1 MEKPKHK
8 ELTAAQRKQFR
19 LAMYSCGVVSI
30 VLGAVFA
37 FVVPD
42 ILGED
47 PKIYRIVGGLTVLL
61 SFPEFWLGYR
71 HGRVPEDETG
81 SKPVFKM
88 KD

>member
-1 MEKPKHK
+1 MEKSKPK
-8 ELTAAQRKQFR
+8 EMTAKQRKQFR
-19 LAMYSCGVVSI
+19 LAMYSCGVASI
-30 VLGAVFA
+30 VLGAFFA
-37 FVVPD
+37 FVVPE

-47 PKIYRIVGGLTVLL
+47 PEIYRILGGLTVLL

-81 SKPVFKM
+81 SDPVFNM